1 MKPHA
6 KDINRLIESLREEM
20 TQYGELLA
28 LMQEQ
33 QALILSQQSRELL
46 ANSNEVNGQ
55 MVNIKTARQA
65 REKARVALATHLGA
79 PQETTIRQITGYL
92 PEEYRP
98 LLAALVDEIN
108 ALPQNVHVW
117 LRQNDLMMKRSL
129 N

>member
-6 KDINRLIESLREEM
+6 KDISRLIESLREEM

-65 REKARVALATHLGA
+65 REKARVVLARHLGA
-79 PQETTIRQITGYL
+79 PQETTIRQITDYL

>member
-33 QALILSQQSRELL
+33 QALILSQQPRELL
-46 ANSNEVNGQ
+46 VNSNEVNGQ

-65 REKARVALATHLGA
+65 REKAQVALATHLGA

-108 ALPQNVHVW
+108 ALPQNVHIW